1 MRKVDYFKI
10 IQAYIP
16 PKSPAYRIYIIHVT
30 LVTAKALEI
39 ARRLKLTAL
48 QLQFIEEAC
57 MLHDIGIIKV
67 DAPEIGCTGKL
78 PYICH
83 ITEGRKI
90 LEAERLPLHA
100 KIAENHIGVGGL
112 SRKDI
117 TENNLPLPER
127 DILCETIEE
136 KIISY
141 ADLFYSKN
149 PKRLFVEKPLKQV
162 QAKVKKYGKR
172 QEKLFKEWHKL
183 FEGKKEPKPK
193 EVKKSAVLNKL
204 IE

>member
-1 MRKVDYFKI
+1 LRIINYYRI
-10 IQAYIP
+10 IQKYIP
-16 PKSPAYRIYIIHVT
+16 PYSVTYSIYITHVT

-39 ARRLKLTAL
+39 ARRLKLTKE
-48 QLQFIEEAC
+48 QQQFIEEAC

-67 DAPEIGCTGKL
+67 DAPEIGCTGEL
-78 PYICH
+78 PYIQH
-83 ITEGRKI
+83 IVEGRKI
-90 LEAERLPLHA
+90 LEAEGLPLHA

-112 SRKDI
+112 SKREIVEGKI
-117 TENNLPLPER
+117 SLPQR
-127 DILCETIEE
+127 DMLCESIEE

-149 PKRLFVEKPLKQV
+149 PKRLFIEKPLKQV

-183 FEGKKEPKPK
+183 FEGKKAIKPK
-193 EVKKSAVLNKL
+193 IVKKSVIL
-204 IE
+204 